1 MTKLTNE
8 KLDEIKNSFK
18 KKGENWVK
26 VGMSTCGIAAGAD
39 TVFNVMTNEVKK
51 RNLNVSVKKCG
62 CAGSC
67 FAEPLVE
74 VSIEGMPQV
83 IYGAVDEDTARE
95 IIDKHICGKR
105 LVNDHIYGITS
116 AEAQA

>member
-1 MTKLTNE
+1 MKLTDE
-8 KLDEIKNSFK
+8 KLDEIKNNLH
-18 KKGENWVK
+18 KKGENWIK
-26 VGMSTCGIAAGAD
+26 VGMSSCGIAAGAD
-39 TVFNVMTNEVKK
+39 VVFDVMTSEVKK

-83 IYGAVDEDTARE
+83 VYGRVNEETARE

-105 LVNDHIYGITS
+105 LINDHVYGITS
-116 AEAQA
+116 TDLQM